1 MISRIL
7 GILSAVILGC
17 LLWLPAM
24 ADDAEANTLFTEG
37 RALEKQEK
45 FRRAAGRYMDA
56 RLRADSPVLKGNA
69 DRRRTRIQEGGTLR
83 R

>member
-1 MISRIL
+1 
-7 GILSAVILGC
+7 
-17 LLWLPAM
+17 M

-56 RLRADSPVLKGNA
+56 RLMADSPVLHATSKQP
-69 DRRRTRIQEGGTLR
+69 RLR
-83 R
+83 APLPMNLLEAMALSTARSATDPRALCLCNLL